1 MSGTDFNDLPL
12 LPMPFQANDQL
23 YVSRDR
29 QSYRANPHPSI
40 HGAENSAA
48 AVSWALF
55 QIRMP
60 SGQSGGS
67 FHPPNTWIERPFNY
81 ADSLNEFGSIT
92 LFPDAGR
99 IELPTGRYVVS
110 GWLTGMENAGM
121 RSRLRPLG
129 DSADPIYSAS
139 TYSEHY
145 SWHIPIE
152 GLLTISHPTQLM
164 AEMRCDR
171 DRSKSWGYGYRS
183 HVDPEIYG
191 SLLFFRKSL

>member
-12 LPMPFQANDQL
+12 LPMPFQASDLL
-23 YVSRDR
+23 YVSREN

-40 HGAENSAA
+40 NGAENSLA

-67 FHPPNTWIERPFNY
+67 FSLPNTWIERAFNY
-81 ADSLNEFGSIT
+81 ADPRNEFGSIT
-92 LFPDAGR
+92 PFPNAGR
-99 IELPTGRYVVS
+99 IELSPGRYIVM

-121 RSRLRPLG
+121 RCRLRPLG
-129 DSADPIYSAS
+129 DAAISVYSAS
-139 TYSEHY
+139 TYSKHY

-152 GLLTISHPTQLM
+152 GLLEVTQPTQLI
-164 AEMRCDR
+164 AEMHCDR
-171 DRSKSWGYGYRS
+171 DRSKSWGYGYRT
-183 HVDPEIYG
+183 HVEPEIYG
-191 SLLFFRKSL
+191 SLLFFKKT